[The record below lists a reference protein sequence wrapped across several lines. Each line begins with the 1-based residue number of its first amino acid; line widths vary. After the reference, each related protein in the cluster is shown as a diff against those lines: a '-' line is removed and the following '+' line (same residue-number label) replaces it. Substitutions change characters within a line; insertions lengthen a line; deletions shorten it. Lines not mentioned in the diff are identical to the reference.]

1 MVAQA
6 VANWG
11 SAPWLLLG
19 GRCPVAKPQLKLGSC
34 SLIIYK
40 HSRTLLVPQPT
51 IEIKPKFTSQLT
63 VAPRAI
69 AAADILQY
77 ATSFTV
83 MHPTTAVELCLRIV
97 CVCVAACVCARASRT
112 RKAAR
117 AFVCC
122 GVHARVHHRLLAA
135 AAARSS
141 LVSTGMPDSCS
152 CCVLAR
158 DAAERQRVLL
168 PNLHPCAHCT
178 PQPEASGSLVPR
190 LNVAAAAKAKEA
202 TTATLE
208 AETTTVDVVAN
219 TAPAPA
225 GSG

>member
-112 RKAAR
+112 RK
-117 AFVCC
+117 
-122 GVHARVHHRLLAA
+122 
-135 AAARSS
+135 
-141 LVSTGMPDSCS
+141 
-152 CCVLAR
+152 VLAR